1 MAHPSETFSGHLG
14 LGSKYISKGVKV
26 FFPGE
31 KGSTSWKRLKVETQ
45 MSLIKRRLRRSNA
58 RLWRLVVATDVG
70 TNQVT
75 DVSLGCANGLVFST
89 LGFTELFTSR

>member
-1 MAHPSETFSGHLG
+1 
-14 LGSKYISKGVKV
+14 
-26 FFPGE
+26 
-31 KGSTSWKRLKVETQ
+31 
-45 MSLIKRRLRRSNA
+45 MSLIKRRLGRSNA

-75 DVSLGCANGLVFST
+75 DVSLGCANGLVFSA